1 MYRQRRLTFIRIG
14 DILNVRMRSPWMWPA
29 FVFNQLPMGREHAKL
44 LKILHGFSRQV
55 VLS

>member
-29 FVFNQLPMGREHAKL
+29 FVFNQF
-44 LKILHGFSRQV
+44 KILHGFSRQV